1 MQRYQRAAQF
11 VGKLRRYAQV
21 DGRPYRRH
29 HDRVNLAWLRT
40 AGRPQQVAM
49 RAVMVR
55 RLKNGHQDSLSHSNK
70 RVSESVQSGVS
81 GVPFSTFTFVRMQK
95 LWLRPNLALAYSAFR
110 SRKRAS
116 VSARTAPY
124 VPLAYIPLQMLAVR
138 LRLNGL
144 TERANRATSSC
155 STFVPLTVASCGR
168 NFRVRPA
175 AETSK
180 YGPSCDRQSATCR
193 TGSAS

>member
-1 MQRYQRAAQF
+1 MQRYQRAAQMP
-11 VGKLRRYAQV
+11 GKLGRRAQI
-21 DGRPYRRH
+21 DGRPHGRH
-29 HDRVNLAWLRT
+29 HNGVDLARLRT
-40 AGRPQQVAM
+40 VGRPQQVAM

-55 RLKNGHQDSLSHSNK
+55 RLKNGHQDSFSHSNR

-95 LWLRPNLALAYSAFR
+95 FSLRPNLARAYSALR

-116 VSARTAPY
+116 VRARTAPY

-144 TERANRATSSC
+144 TERANSATSSC

-168 NFRVRPA
+168 NFCVRPA